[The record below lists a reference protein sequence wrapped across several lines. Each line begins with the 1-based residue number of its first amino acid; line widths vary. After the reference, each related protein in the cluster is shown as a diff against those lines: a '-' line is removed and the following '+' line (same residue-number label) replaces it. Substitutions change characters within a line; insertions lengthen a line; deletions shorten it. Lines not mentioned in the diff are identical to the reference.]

1 MTKTTLSGWGSA
13 SRFDCDRKTHFKR
26 IGLLHAASVF
36 WGHDRRPDSAKG
48 NLYMHGSRLGRAED
62 AVTGTRPFK
71 GVSSICILVTQ
82 IHILSELGPWSA
94 MVGDGLRIRA

>member
-1 MTKTTLSGWGSA
+1 MP
-13 SRFDCDRKTHFKR
+13 DRAKYTQYAQQTCLDVQGILCTVTP
-26 IGLLHAASVF
+26 IGKLCTMLAA
-36 WGHDRRPDSAKG
+36 R
-48 NLYMHGSRLGRAED
+48 
-62 AVTGTRPFK
+62 VTGTRPFK